1 MLPST
6 YPGES
11 FPLCLLEAFA
21 AHKPVIASNIGEIS
35 NMMTNS
41 NGTAG
46 ILLEIQSDG
55 QISQTDIDNAIDL
68 MSQKGEPYL
77 RAKSIAEEQAQRFN
91 INKLVE
97 ILTDQYRKIINQ

>member
-1 MLPST
+1 
-6 YPGES
+6 
-11 FPLCLLEAFA
+11 
-21 AHKPVIASNIGEIS
+21 
-35 NMMTNS
+35 
-41 NGTAG
+41 
-46 ILLEIQSDG
+46 
-55 QISQTDIDNAIDL
+55 

>member
-1 MLPST
+1 
-6 YPGES
+6 
-11 FPLCLLEAFA
+11 
-21 AHKPVIASNIGEIS
+21 
-35 NMMTNS
+35 MMTNS